1 MSQIFII
8 PMYHAYKA
16 LQLTINHFGT
26 HNLNRIIIKIM
37 LKKCIQTWL
46 SIATSLENKL
56 GFSNQCVMTR

>member
-56 GFSNQCVMTR
+56 